1 MTLTE
6 VLALAEAE
14 PKRRVPTTT
23 QMLLLAGLGVLL
35 MIMGTLLRAWTQP
48 RQSQPVPAD
57 QVSALLGGGAVSHDS
72 ALPAAS
78 GSRQQVSELEAY
90 RLDLCARVASILSAV
105 SGAGSVRVE
114 ITLASGPVK
123 VYASDAYIEEAKGP
137 DTTES
142 RRETELVLAP
152 DVSGKGQVPIHLMDE
167 MPAVAGVLVV
177 ASGASDSTVRRE
189 LAEAAATLLGVGAH
203 RVKVV
208 AGTTHGA
215 TQGR

>member
-1 MTLTE
+1 M
-6 VLALAEAE
+6 AEAE

-142 RRETELVLAP
+142 RRETELVLALT
-152 DVSGKGQVPIHLMDE
+152 SGKGQVPIHLMDE